1 MFKYF
6 TIYISQPIHLAVH
19 LFNTC
24 FSLKMAAFVVE
35 TYRKGKTQT
44 CYQLGIKLCVID

>member
-24 FSLKMAAFVVE
+24 VSLKMAAFVVE
-35 TYRKGKTQT
+35 TYTYLLTYLLHGAESLRN
-44 CYQLGIKLCVID
+44 